1 MCRIDLDSR
10 IAYDDIAFALI
21 VWSCA
26 KENKHG
32 INKRRMNNK

>member
-1 MCRIDLDSR
+1 MCRTNLDSR
-10 IAYDDIAFALI
+10 TAYDDIALALI

-26 KENKHG
+26 KENKQE